1 MLATWRWRR
10 TLQPNLQGSVQRWV
24 QPTAFTQPQP
34 SCQTEGVFLNFELTL
49 THKAR
54 NTIDPFIDPSST
66 LHWSLHRSFIDPS
79 SILHR
84 PFIDFW
90 SKCWFG
96 ADVGDGHFY
105 RESLCENDNSMKQE
119 THKCRFFFQML
130 IWRWRWRCGS
140 VTENPCA
147 RMRIPCQALIQKAV
161 FLFH

>member
-34 SCQTEGVFLNFELTL
+34 SCQKEGVFLNFELTL
-49 THKAR
+49 AHKAR

-79 SILHR
+79 SAQDHPKTAPR
-84 PFIDFW
+84 PPKDQDKTAPWKSIDFSSQW
-90 SKCWFG
+90 WFG
-96 ADVGDGHFY
+96 DDVGDGHFY

-130 IWRWRWRCGS
+130 IWRWRWRW
-140 VTENPCA
+140 
-147 RMRIPCQALIQKAV
+147 ALLLRV
-161 FLFH
+161 LVRE